1 MKSVEE
7 LREEA
12 GVLRLLGTMVSAGVP
27 IREASEAVAIE
38 FPNYKTALGAIGGER
53 TAEHLGNAGDLF
65 SPFVPLVIVPAIDLA
80 PSLLKAS
87 MIVNRMVKMAESNA
101 GVTEINM
108 ATFFRVM
115 GLLIE

>member
-38 FPNYKTALGAIGGER
+38 FPNYKTALGAIGGEG
-53 TAEHLGNAGDLF
+53 TAEQLGIAGVDLF

-101 GVTEINM
+101 GVTEINI
-108 ATFFRVM
+108 ATFFREI
-115 GLLIE
+115 GLLI